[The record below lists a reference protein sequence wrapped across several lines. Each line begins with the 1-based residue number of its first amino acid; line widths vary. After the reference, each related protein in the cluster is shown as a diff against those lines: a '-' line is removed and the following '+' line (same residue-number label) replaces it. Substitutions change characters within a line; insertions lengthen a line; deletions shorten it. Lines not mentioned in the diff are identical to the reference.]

1 TNPHWNDETGI
12 AVWGNVPESSISGE
26 VGYYYRLY
34 RQDEETPPEPGKDK
48 WILESSMNGNGMI
61 DEATDTCRV
70 NMYPLHI
77 YCHHF
82 YDNSTKYLDKPI
94 FDGYN

>member
-1 TNPHWNDETGI
+1 MENMGFGLG
-12 AVWGNVPESSISGE
+12 GNVPESSISGE

-61 DEATDTCRV
+61 DEATDTYRV

-82 YDNSTKYLDKPI
+82 YDNA
-94 FDGYN
+94 